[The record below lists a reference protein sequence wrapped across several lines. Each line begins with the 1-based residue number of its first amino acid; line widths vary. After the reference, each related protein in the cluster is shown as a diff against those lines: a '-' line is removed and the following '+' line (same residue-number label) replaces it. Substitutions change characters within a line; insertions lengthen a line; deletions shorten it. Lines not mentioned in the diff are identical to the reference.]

1 MVCRSSNTQSRG
13 DKWVYTNLLAKKL
26 TPGQISIFG
35 QVTTNDNS
43 QWYGNVRACTTT
55 SSVFMQSFLTKTSFQ
70 SLKMALCAPKCTLCN
85 TTYFLCRVYR
95 EWYNQFI
102 QCAVSD
108 ITRTACISDHNVV
121 RSVRSLKMA
130 LCAPKC
136 TLCNTTYFLCRVY
149 REWYNQFIQC
159 AVSDIT
165 RTACI
170 SDHNV
175 VRSVRLSPDWP
186 HLLRPEQCSLLPEEH
201 HWPCCYIPP
210 GKFKGFTV
218 RKSSKMSSQFKLWFL
233 NTLTWAK

>member
-121 RSVRSLKMA
+121 RSVR
-130 LCAPKC
+130 
-136 TLCNTTYFLCRVY
+136 
-149 REWYNQFIQC
+149 
-159 AVSDIT
+159 
-165 RTACI
+165 
-170 SDHNV
+170 
-175 VRSVRLSPDWP
+175 LSPDWP